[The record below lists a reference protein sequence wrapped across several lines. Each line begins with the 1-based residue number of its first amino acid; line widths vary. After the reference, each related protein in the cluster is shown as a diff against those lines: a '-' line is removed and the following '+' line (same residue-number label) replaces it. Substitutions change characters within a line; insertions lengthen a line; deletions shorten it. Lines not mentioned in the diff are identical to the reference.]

1 MRKCNLLSLVLCLIL
16 LLSLAGCNSSSSETN
31 ATKNANPVT
40 GQADNKNSENAN
52 DAAKPNTPDGS
63 MVNSGD
69 ETPADKAGTNGQMK
83 RADLFGQVQSIS
95 GSKITLALAQKQQRS
110 EQASQSQPPAQG
122 DASQTQ
128 PPAQGEKPAGPH
140 PGAAATPELTGET
153 KTITVPD
160 SAKIESGG
168 RGSSQEIAID
178 KIKAGDMIEVFFN
191 DAKADEI
198 ERVRVMQAPQD

>member
-16 LLSLAGCNSSSSETN
+16 LLSLAGCNSSSTETN
-31 ATKNANPVT
+31 ATKNANPAT

-52 DAAKPNTPDGS
+52 DAAKPNTPNGS
-63 MVNSGD
+63 KVNSGD
-69 ETPADKAGTNGQMK
+69 KTPADKAGTNGPMES
-83 RADLFGQVQSIS
+83 ADLFGQVQSIS

-110 EQASQSQPPAQG
+110 EQALQS
-122 DASQTQ
+122 Q
-128 PPAQGEKPAGPH
+128 PPAQGEKPADPH
-140 PGAAATPELTGET
+140 PGAAATPELTGDT

-191 DAKADEI
+191 DAKVDEI
-198 ERVRVMQAPQD
+198 ERVRVLQAPQD